1 MVECVIVL
9 NRSLCL
15 RMKNTIKSKNHQM
28 QIAIEN
34 SQFSRHNFIN
44 HILEIRLGG
53 GGSSGRVEVS
63 ILGTWGTVCDDSFG
77 DEEAKVVCRMLGRS
91 T

>member
-1 MVECVIVL
+1 
-9 NRSLCL
+9 
-15 RMKNTIKSKNHQM
+15 MKT
-28 QIAIEN
+28 AIEN
-34 SQFSRHNFIN
+34 SQFSRIIYSH
-44 HILEIRLGG
+44 LAIRLSG

>member
-1 MVECVIVL
+1 MF
-9 NRSLCL
+9 NRIWCL
-15 RMKNTIKSKNHQM
+15 RNKNTTEKNNQIKT
-28 QIAIEN
+28 AIEVSN
-34 SQFSRHNFIN
+34 FNRHNLIN
-44 HILEIRLGG
+44 HTLDIRLSG

-77 DEEAKVVCRMLGRS
+77 DAEARVVCRMLGRS